1 MTSTCPAAHSVVPAM
16 RATNARRLPF
26 SSPSHPL
33 DDGLRT
39 GVRSDTVTHVAR
51 FGSFEVDLTTREL
64 RRNGVRL
71 RLQPQPV
78 AVLAALVE
86 RPGDLVTR
94 EELRS
99 KLWPGDVF
107 IDFDHSLNK
116 AVSKL
121 RAALDD
127 EGDRSQFIETL
138 AGRGY
143 RFISPVSVE
152 GPSRARPILARLL
165 YQSRTVSL
173 PAGTHVIGREEGL
186 LARIDSATVS
196 RRHAQL
202 VLGEGKASI
211 EDLRSKNG
219 THVNDRRIASP
230 TELADGDRIRIGSI
244 AIVFRTN
251 AAVSTE
257 TVGASP
263 AP

>member
-1 MTSTCPAAHSVVPAM
+1 
-16 RATNARRLPF
+16 
-26 SSPSHPL
+26 
-33 DDGLRT
+33 
-39 GVRSDTVTHVAR
+39 VTHVAR

-86 RPGDLVTR
+86 RPGDLMTR

-107 IDFDHSLNK
+107 IDFDHALNK

-127 EGDRSQFIETL
+127 EGDRPQFIETL

-143 RFISPVSVE
+143 RFIAPVLAE
-152 GPSRARPILARLL
+152 GHSGSKPILARLL

-173 PAGTHVIGREEGL
+173 PTGTHVIGREEGL
-186 LARIDSATVS
+186 IARIDSATVS
-196 RRHAQL
+196 RRHAKL
-202 VLGEGKASI
+202 VLRAGAATI

-219 THVNDRRIASP
+219 TRVNDRRIASP
-230 TELADGDRIRIGSI
+230 TELADGDRFRIGSI
-244 AIVFRTN
+244 VITFRTN
-251 AAVSTE
+251 AAFSTE
-257 TVGASP
+257 TVGDSSAT
-263 AP
+263 